1 MKQIETTCEVCQSL
15 DEINDI
21 LTKQNFKIIRK
32 SRIEDKYMSQF
43 VNQLNSDNII
53 SILEKS
59 VLLRKLILDGKEINK
74 ITYKDKKYDNGILL
88 YEEKTSV
95 SIDSI
100 EDAENLFLKLGF
112 KNLVNVNYNC
122 TVYSNDNMELAFQDV
137 ENLGMLVEY
146 ESKED
151 FDGKSSEEINKKKL
165 EMLEEIRNLGLIVG
179 NKDIRKANEL
189 ILKSL

>member
-165 EMLEEIRNLGLIVG
+165 EMFEEIRNLGLIVG

>member
-100 EDAENLFLKLGF
+100 EDAENLFLKLDF

>member
-1 MKQIETTCEVCQSL
+1 MKQLEITGEVCQSL

-100 EDAENLFLKLGF
+100 EDAENLFLKLDF

>member
-1 MKQIETTCEVCQSL
+1 MKQIETTCEVYQSL

-100 EDAENLFLKLGF
+100 EDAENLFLKLDF

>member
-1 MKQIETTCEVCQSL
+1 MKQIEITGEVCHSL

>member
-1 MKQIETTCEVCQSL
+1 MKQIETTGEVFQSL

-43 VNQLNSDNII
+43 VNQLNSNNII

>member
-1 MKQIETTCEVCQSL
+1 MKQIETTGEVFQSL

>member
-1 MKQIETTCEVCQSL
+1 MKQIETTGEVFQSL

-43 VNQLNSDNII
+43 VNQLNSNNII

-112 KNLVNVNYNC
+112 KILVNVNYNC

>member
-1 MKQIETTCEVCQSL
+1 MKQLEITGEVCQSL

-100 EDAENLFLKLGF
+100 EDAENLFLKLDF

-165 EMLEEIRNLGLIVG
+165 EMLEEIRNLGLVVG

>member
-1 MKQIETTCEVCQSL
+1 MKQIETTGEVFQSL

-100 EDAENLFLKLGF
+100 EDAENLFLKLDF

-137 ENLGMLVEY
+137 ENLGMRVEY

>member
-1 MKQIETTCEVCQSL
+1 MKQIEITGEVFQSL

-100 EDAENLFLKLGF
+100 EDAENLFLKLDF

-165 EMLEEIRNLGLIVG
+165 EMLEEIRNLGLVVG

>member
-1 MKQIETTCEVCQSL
+1 MKQIETTGEVFQSL

-100 EDAENLFLKLGF
+100 EDAENLFLKLDF

>member
-1 MKQIETTCEVCQSL
+1 MKQIETTGEVCQSL

-100 EDAENLFLKLGF
+100 EDAENLFLKLDF

>member
-1 MKQIETTCEVCQSL
+1 MKQIETTGEVFQSL

-43 VNQLNSDNII
+43 VNQLNSNNII

-100 EDAENLFLKLGF
+100 EDAENLFLKLDF

>member
-1 MKQIETTCEVCQSL
+1 M
-15 DEINDI
+15 
-21 LTKQNFKIIRK
+21 
-32 SRIEDKYMSQF
+32 
-43 VNQLNSDNII
+43 
-53 SILEKS
+53 
-59 VLLRKLILDGKEINK
+59 
-74 ITYKDKKYDNGILL
+74 
-88 YEEKTSV
+88 
-95 SIDSI
+95 
-100 EDAENLFLKLGF
+100 FLKLDF

>member
-100 EDAENLFLKLGF
+100 EDAENLFLKLDF

-165 EMLEEIRNLGLIVG
+165 EMFEEIRNLGLIVG

>member
-1 MKQIETTCEVCQSL
+1 MKQIETTGEVFQSL

-21 LTKQNFKIIRK
+21 LTKQNFRIIRK

-100 EDAENLFLKLGF
+100 EDAENLFLKLDF